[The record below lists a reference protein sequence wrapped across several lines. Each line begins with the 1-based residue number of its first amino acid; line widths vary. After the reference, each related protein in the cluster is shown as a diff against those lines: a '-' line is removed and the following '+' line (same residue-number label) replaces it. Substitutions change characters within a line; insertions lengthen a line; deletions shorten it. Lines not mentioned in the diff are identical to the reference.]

1 MGTHPSK
8 VQGKREHK
16 QTQHKEKMK
25 IKNQQK
31 LRKNPYAN
39 KTHGY
44 EAMINDNKE
53 DLRRKSCCL
62 SQIGQ

>member
-1 MGTHPSK
+1 
-8 VQGKREHK
+8 
-16 QTQHKEKMK
+16 MK

-53 DLRRKSCCL
+53 NLRRESCCL
-62 SQIGQ
+62 SQIG